1 MKNLLKTGAFLL
13 LLVAGQT
20 QAQDADHSKLT
31 SVDIHTNA
39 VCDMCQTT
47 IQTEMLYVKGVQAV
61 NVDLEANIIHVDYK
75 ANKTDPDKL
84 REAVAK
90 LGYMADNLMPDP
102 EARKALP
109 DCCQKEGCGMPGM
122 HKEEAA
128 PVTAPAPTTAAP
140 EESLAPTAPAA
151 PAEPVEPQP

>member
-13 LLVAGQT
+13 LLVAGRT
-20 QAQDADHSKLT
+20 YAQNADNSKFA
-31 SVDIHTNA
+31 SVDIHSNA

-61 NVDLEANIIHVDYK
+61 KVDLEANTIHVDYK

-84 REAVAK
+84 RQAISK
-90 LGYMADNLMPDP
+90 LGYMADSVMPDP

-109 DCCQKEGCGMPGM
+109 DCCQKEGCGLPGEK
-122 HKEEAA
+122 KEVAA
-128 PVTAPAPTTAAP
+128 PAEQITPTAVEP
-140 EESLAPTAPAA
+140 EAPAA
-151 PAEPVEPQP
+151 PPVPEAPAEPTEPQH